1 MRPMTEGPVPVKYN
15 CLRKKIEKMVNGNH
29 IWTEMTLVYLRVFRR
44 GNTIL
49 EHPSH
54 TWQAEMT
61 TCNVIFTSHQS
72 LA

>member
-1 MRPMTEGPVPVKYN
+1 MA
-15 CLRKKIEKMVNGNH
+15 NGNH